1 MRTFIL
7 CILILSGCK
16 TNTADT
22 RQAVSL
28 IEDSIVHLNGA
39 LSING
44 TNMVNMAVGSNLRF
58 DWPKVHGFYPLH
70 FVLILVV

>member
-44 TNMVNMAVGSNLRF
+44 TNMVKEVSINTNEYPKTAQDKNSSMINYERF
-58 DWPKVHGFYPLH
+58 KL
-70 FVLILVV
+70 